1 MRFVVF
7 LCVWLCAFGALAAPQ
22 AAPQFPERGTQAV
35 VDDAHILSPQA
46 VELLEQNLTVFE
58 QQTGDQFVVATV
70 SSLQG
75 NDIAEYGYQLG
86 RAWQLGQKG
95 KNNGVLLI
103 VAPNEHKV
111 RIEVGYGLEGDLTD
125 AQSTHIIQ
133 GVILPEFKA
142 GNMEQGVLLGA
153 QEIVTTLGGQAF
165 TMSQGQSLQPVYADS
180 GQEKS
185 LGILPIII
193 LLLLFFF
200 LMRRGGSGGGF
211 FSGMLLSSLLS
222 SGSSRSG
229 WGGGS
234 SGFGGGGGSFG
245 GGGSSG
251 SW

>member
-1 MRFVVF
+1 MRFFAF
-7 LCVWLCAFGALAAPQ
+7 LCVWLCAFSAL
-22 AAPQFPERGTQAV
+22 AAPQFPERGTNAV
-35 VDDAHILSPQA
+35 IDDAHVLSANAIQILEA
-46 VELLEQNLTVFE
+46 NLTAFE
-58 QQTGDQFVVATV
+58 QQTGNQFVVATV
-70 SSLQG
+70 SSLQ
-75 NDIAEYGYQLG
+75 NYDIAEYGYQLG
-86 RAWQLGQKG
+86 RTWQLGQKD

-103 VAPNEHKV
+103 IAPNERKV

-125 AQSTHIIQ
+125 AQSAHIIQ

-165 TMSQGQSLQPVYADS
+165 TLPQGQVLQPAYAA
-180 GQEKS
+180 GNQKS
-185 LGILPIII
+185 LGTIPLVI

-200 LMRRGGSGGGF
+200 LMRRGGSTGGF
-211 FSGMLLSSLLS
+211 LSGLLLSSLMS

-229 WGGGS
+229 WGGGGS